1 MLLVRRKVYLGGGHK
16 LWNLV
21 NYLQNHPKRYL
32 ALLWF
37 LFCECFCS
45 VGKLCCFMFQQR
57 NKKKHQLWAQNE
69 REGSIPDTLQAVPA
83 AHSLTRESGE
93 AARSNRKSSRSLSG
107 WKWGASCERNIL
119 IIKFPRQ
126 QASQLAHTG
135 YIGPIPCVTV
145 WKDAAVLST
154 SPRRSCAAVG
164 VRRGAGGRR

>member
-1 MLLVRRKVYLGGGHK
+1 MLRRGHK

-21 NYLQNHPKRYL
+21 NHLQNHPKCCL
-32 ALLWF
+32 AWF
-37 LFCECFCS
+37 WLLFCACFRS
-45 VGKLCCFMFQQR
+45 IGSLSSFMFQQR
-57 NKKKHQLWAQNE
+57 NKKKQQLWAENH

-93 AARSNRKSSRSLSG
+93 AARSDAKSSRSLSG
-107 WKWGASCERNIL
+107 RKWGRGASCERNIL

-145 WKDAAVLST
+145 WKDATVLST
-154 SPRRSCAAVG
+154 SPWRSCAVVAA
-164 VRRGAGGRR
+164 RRGAGGRR